1 MAEDLSARRNI
12 LLVIRDLWFTRLQ
25 EFVSQSGDLIVYAPL
40 DRKPMKLMTILG
52 DTDAYPL
59 TCDNT
64 KKRALQTLKPRNVV
78 NGDLHE
84 G

>member
-25 EFVSQSGDLIVYAPL
+25 EFVSQSGDHIVYAPL
-40 DRKPMKLMTILG
+40 DRKPMKLMTIIG

-59 TCDNT
+59 TCCNT
-64 KKRALQTLKPRNVV
+64 RKRALQTLNVL
-78 NGDLHE
+78 NGDPHE

>member
-25 EFVSQSGDLIVYAPL
+25 EFVSQSGDLIVYAPR
-40 DRKPMKLMTILG
+40 DRKPMKLMKILG
-52 DTDAYPL
+52 DS
-59 TCDNT
+59 
-64 KKRALQTLKPRNVV
+64 
-78 NGDLHE
+78 HE